1 MGHVGKLTAGTG
13 LVSGI
18 GGLFVEMA
26 LLRILLFV
34 FNSEVPGIG
43 CVLKRFGGLMI
54 IEDRVTFGCEVEAA
68 L

>member
-18 GGLFVEMA
+18 GGLFVETA
-26 LLRILLFV
+26 LLRTIV

-54 IEDRVTFGCEVEAA
+54 IEDRVTLGCEVEAA